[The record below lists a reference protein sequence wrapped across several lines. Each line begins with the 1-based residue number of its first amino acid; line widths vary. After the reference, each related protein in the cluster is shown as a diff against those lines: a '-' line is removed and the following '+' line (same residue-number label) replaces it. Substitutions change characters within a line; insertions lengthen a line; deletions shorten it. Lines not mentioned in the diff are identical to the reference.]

1 MNNSFASRAL
11 GALFISAAALAYAQE
26 KETIRPEVGKP
37 LQAAQDLI
45 KAQKPKE
52 ALGEIGKAD
61 AVPNKT
67 AFESYLVER
76 MRASAAAGAGDVPLA
91 IKSFEAVIASGRL
104 APAEQLPMTQALAG
118 SYYRDKDYP
127 KAIAWASRYFKE
139 GGTDPQL
146 RLMLIH
152 SYYLNG
158 EYDAAAQESL
168 SDIQADEKA
177 GKAPAEDRLQ
187 LLANIYLKQNDA
199 NRYAWALEKLVTY
212 YPKKE
217 YWADLISRTQKKMTF
232 AERLALDVLRLR
244 FATDNLEAPEEYI
257 EMAQLALQAGYP
269 AEAKKVI
276 EQGYANG
283 TLGKGAVAD
292 RHKRM
297 RDLVDKQAA
306 EDRKS
311 LAKGDVEAA
320 ANADKDG
327 ISLVNLG
334 FAYVTDGQFDKG
346 LALMERGIGRGIADA
361 KRPQDAKL
369 HLGVAYFMAGK
380 KDKALEIFPT
390 VTGIH
395 GAADMGRLWTLRA
408 RQATEKTAG

>member
-1 MNNSFASRAL
+1 MNNSFARRAL
-11 GALFISAAALAYAQE
+11 VALLISAGALAYAQE
-26 KETIRPEVGKP
+26 KETVRPEVGKP
-37 LQAAQDLI
+37 LQAAQELL

-52 ALGEIGKAD
+52 ALGEINKAD
-61 AVPNKT
+61 AVANKT

-91 IKSFEAVIASGRL
+91 IKAFEAVIASGRL
-104 APAEQLPMTQALAG
+104 APAEQLTMIQALAG
-118 SYYRDKDYP
+118 SYYRNKDYP
-127 KAIAWASRYFKE
+127 KAIAWGGRYFKE

-158 EYDAAAQESL
+158 EFDAAAQEAL
-168 SDIQADEKA
+168 ADIQADEMA
-177 GKAPAEDRLQ
+177 GKAPPEDRLQ
-187 LLANIYLKQNDA
+187 LLANAYLKQNDA

-217 YWADLISRTQKKMTF
+217 YWADLIVRTQKKMTF

-244 FATDNLEAPEEYI
+244 LATDNLEGPEEYM

-269 AEAKKVI
+269 AEARKVI

-283 TLGKGAVAD
+283 VLGKGAVAD

-297 RDLVDKQAA
+297 RDLVEKQAA
-306 EDRKS
+306 DDRKS
-311 LAKGDVEAA
+311 LAKGDSDAA
-320 ANADKDG
+320 ALADKDG

-346 LALMERGIGRGIADA
+346 LALMERGIARGIADA
-361 KRPQDAKL
+361 RRPQDAKL
-369 HLGVAYFMAGK
+369 HLGVAYFMAGR

-408 RQATEKTAG
+408 RQL